1 MKFYRS
7 FKDEKNIYFVVE
19 YIPGSMLFDV
29 IRELDEIDTIEAQFY
44 TSSIILTLE
53 CLFKHQIVY
62 RDLKPEN
69 IMVDQKGYVKL
80 IDMGTG
86 KILKNDT
93 ERTFTVI
100 GTPHY
105 MAPEILTNQGYNCL
119 CDLWSLGVVLF
130 EMLCGYFP
138 LGDDEDDPYMVYQL
152 IIKDEVEYPEDLEN
166 EEEIDFMKILL
177 SKVPATRLMGSFAN
191 LKSHSYLKDI
201 DWV

>member
-138 LGDDEDDPYMVYQL
+138 LGDDEDDPYMVY
-152 IIKDEVEYPEDLEN
+152 
-166 EEEIDFMKILL
+166 
-177 SKVPATRLMGSFAN
+177 
-191 LKSHSYLKDI
+191 
-201 DWV
+201 